1 MRYALLSAASHR
13 QQYTEKLNQMTEGS
27 LDALTRDRLLVLDWT
42 RALTKVSSGDH
53 RGRF

>member
-27 LDALTRDRLLVLDWT
+27 LDALTRDRLLDWT